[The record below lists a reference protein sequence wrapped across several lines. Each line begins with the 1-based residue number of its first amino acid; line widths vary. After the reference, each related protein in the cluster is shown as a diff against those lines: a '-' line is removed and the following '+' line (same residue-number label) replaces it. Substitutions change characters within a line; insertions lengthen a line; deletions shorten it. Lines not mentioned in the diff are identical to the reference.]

1 MSGAARIL
9 IVKNPASEPGLGER
23 LQSRGYEALFA
34 ADARA
39 ALESARA
46 GDPGIAIIE
55 IDEGGRNGHGDG
67 NGDGNGVLDVE
78 GALNLISELKKVR
91 QHSEIKVILS
101 SNNLGGNLRAH
112 GLAKGVSGFLTRPY
126 GDVQLFGRLRSLSRL
141 ITMRD
146 ELARRAQTC
155 EKYGIFDFPDSL
167 DEDED
172 AGAPAR
178 VLLLAPSGERAAALE
193 IGLSGAVRL
202 AVETSPAAALER
214 LNTLEFEALV
224 IDAHDRKAAF
234 VGLCEDMRRN
244 SRLFNLPV
252 IVLVAG
258 GADPDDMFA
267 RGVSDVASSAVSG
280 EELAVRLSA
289 LVSQERSRAALQR
302 KYRAARHVVTSDSLT
317 GLYNFGFLMEHLR
330 SEIDHAQRSGK
341 DLGVA
346 LFKMKDMGRLNE
358 QFGYAG
364 SDRLLRQVGDMLG
377 HLVRGEDLPVRLDGA
392 VFGIVFP
399 DTPAAAMRAV
409 AHRIGDIVGFTDFA
423 VPDLAEAV
431 SVILSVGTASWREG
445 DSPGSL
451 LARARE
457 DINAV

>member
-1 MSGAARIL
+1 MSGAARVL

-23 LQSRGYEALFA
+23 LQRRGYEALFA
-34 ADARA
+34 ADAEA
-39 ALESARA
+39 ALDHARA
-46 GDPGIAIIE
+46 SNPGIAIIE
-55 IDEGGRNGHGDG
+55 IDEGCENRNGDDSGA
-67 NGDGNGVLDVE
+67 LDVE
-78 GALNLISELKKVR
+78 GALDLISELKNI
-91 QHSEIKVILS
+91 SYNDEIKVILS
-101 SNNLGGNLRAH
+101 SNNIGGNLRAH

-146 ELARRAQTC
+146 ELRRRAQTC
-155 EKYGIFDFPDSL
+155 EKYGIFDFSDKI
-167 DEDED
+167 DED
-172 AGAPAR
+172 AGTPPR
-178 VLLLAPSGERAAALE
+178 VLLLAPTAERAAALE
-193 IGLSGAVRL
+193 ISLSGAVQL
-202 AVETSPAAALER
+202 AVVTSPAAALER
-214 LNTLEFEALV
+214 LNTSELEALV
-224 IDAHDRKAAF
+224 IDADGRKEAF

-252 IVLVAG
+252 IVLAEG
-258 GADPDDMFA
+258 RADPDDMFA
-267 RGVSDVASSAVSG
+267 RGVSDVASCAVSG

-289 LVSQERSRAALQR
+289 LVSQERSRVALQR
-302 KYRAARHVVTSDSLT
+302 KYRQARHVVTSDSLT

-341 DLGVA
+341 TLGVA
-346 LFKMKDMGRLNE
+346 LFKMKDMGRLNQ

-364 SDRLLRQVGDMLG
+364 GDRLLRQVGDMLG
-377 HLVRGEDLPVRLDGA
+377 HLVRGEDLPARLDGA
-392 VFGIVFP
+392 VFCIVFP

-409 AHRIGDIVGFTDFA
+409 AHRISDIVGFTDFA

-445 DSPGSL
+445 DTPGSL

-457 DINAV
+457 DIDDNL